1 MPIPPRSPYR
11 LLIIAGVAVVVASL
25 GSTLTAAA
33 DRSLHAVY
41 ARTLIGRSSTQAVV
55 LVGLD
60 EDTRAAWRGRD
71 VNAELVTL
79 AAAIDAGYPRL
90 VIWPERQL
98 GALGLDGSQVLPAGD
113 PNYLEK
119 NEELAEVARASALG
133 VDPLRGPI
141 LLRAQSPDFPAA
153 ALRSLGLPPRSQ
165 PLPARYV
172 TGLPSLPAHRVAAG
186 EIPAG
191 TFRDRIVFIGRND
204 PMAATIDTPLGRMS
218 PVEVEA
224 HALLGVVDGASWVPV
239 PAWLRVVMLSLWA
252 LALARIMRGGRPW
265 AIVALTL
272 LACMLVLAFDA
283 ALFDL
288 GLRSLGASAGV
299 VVAVIVGAG
308 RLVGRVART
317 VAPAGLLART
327 DDAFASTTS
336 MTMTSGT
343 AGSGTLG
350 TLGVSGITPPGPLL
364 CSDVTSATS
373 ATSATSGMHK
383 VSQA

>member
-1 MPIPPRSPYR
+1 MPIPPRSQSR
-11 LLIIAGVAVVVASL
+11 LLIIAGVAVVAASL
-25 GSTLTAAA
+25 ASGLTAA
-33 DRSLHAVY
+33 DRSLHAIY

-60 EDTRAAWRGRD
+60 EDTRTAWRGHD

-98 GALGLDGSQVLPAGD
+98 DALGLDGSQVLRAGD
-113 PNYLEK
+113 PNYLGKDEHGK
-119 NEELAEVARASALG
+119 DEELAEVARASALG

-153 ALRSLGLPPRSQ
+153 ALRSLGLPARDR

-172 TGLPSLPAHRVAAG
+172 TGLPSVPAHRVAAG

-191 TFRDRIVFIGRND
+191 TFRDRIVFVGRND
-204 PMAATIDTPLGRMS
+204 PMAATIDTPLGLMS

-239 PAWLRVVMLSLWA
+239 PAWLRLVALSLWA
-252 LALARIMRGGRPW
+252 LALTRMMRGRRPW

-288 GLRSLGASAGV
+288 GLRSLGASAAV
-299 VVAVIVGAG
+299 VAAVIVGAG
-308 RLVGRVART
+308 RLLGRLART
-317 VAPAGLLART
+317 LAPSGLLART
-327 DDAFASTTS
+327 DDALASTTS
-336 MTMTSGT
+336 ITMTSG
-343 AGSGTLG
+343 ANGGLG
-350 TLGVSGITPPGPLL
+350 ALGISGITPSGPLL
-364 CSDVTSATS
+364 CPDDAFASATS
-373 ATSATSGMHK
+373 EMRK
-383 VSQA
+383 VSEA

>member
-1 MPIPPRSPYR
+1 MPPRSQYR
-11 LLIIAGVAVVVASL
+11 LLIIAGLAVVAAML
-25 GSTLTAAA
+25 GSGLTAKA
-33 DRSLHAVY
+33 DRELHALY

-60 EDTRAAWRGRD
+60 DATRAAWRGQD
-71 VNAELVTL
+71 VNAQLVAL

-90 VIWPERQL
+90 VIWPERQID
-98 GALGLDGSQVLPAGD
+98 AVGLDGSQASRAGD
-113 PNYLEK
+113 PDYLVGGDPVMPV
-119 NEELAEVARASALG
+119 AEVARGPALG

-153 ALRSLGLPPRSQ
+153 ALRSLGLPARAE

-172 TGLPSLPAHRVAAG
+172 TGLPNVPAFRVAAG

-204 PMAATIDTPLGRMS
+204 PMAATIETPLGRMS

-239 PAWLRVVMLSLWA
+239 PAWSRLVALSLWA
-252 LALARIMRGGRPW
+252 LGLTRAMRGRRPG

-272 LACMLVLAFDA
+272 LACMVALAVDA
-283 ALFDL
+283 ALFEL
-288 GLRSLGASAGV
+288 GLLRLGASAAL
-299 VVAVIVGAG
+299 VVAVMVCAG
-308 RLVGRVART
+308 RLVGRLGRT
-317 VAPAGLLART
+317 LAPTGLLART

-336 MTMTSGT
+336 G
-343 AGSGTLG
+343 LR
-350 TLGVSGITPPGPLL
+350 
-364 CSDVTSATS
+364 
-373 ATSATSGMHK
+373 K
-383 VSQA
+383 VPDA